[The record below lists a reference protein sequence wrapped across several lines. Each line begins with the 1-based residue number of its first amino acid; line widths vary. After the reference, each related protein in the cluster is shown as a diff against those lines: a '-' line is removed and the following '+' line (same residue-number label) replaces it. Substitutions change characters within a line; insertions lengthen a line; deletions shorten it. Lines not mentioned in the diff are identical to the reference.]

1 MTTED
6 NVTKRH
12 KNSLSR
18 VCLGSSEEKSLLI
31 WMIRESLFVRFVLF
45 VFLGGG
51 EKNSFERWMRF
62 QEALVETN

>member
-1 MTTED
+1 MIIED
-6 NVTKRH
+6 NVIKRY

-18 VCLGSSEEKSLLI
+18 VCLGSLEEKLFLI
-31 WMIRESLFVRFVLF
+31 WMIRESFFVRFVLF

-62 QEALVETN
+62 